1 MSKDL
6 FLTKVTLRRDAPM
19 AAMRSVFL
27 PEGDEQRTVVGHRL
41 MWTLFADTPDRERDF
56 LWRDAGDGRYYV
68 LSERPPHDRHEVFH
82 VDPPKEFAPALRAGD
97 RLRFTLRANA
107 TVARRAEGSKRGKPS
122 DVVMDALYKIE
133 RGPDRAL
140 ARGTVVRTAG
150 LEWLSRQGERCGF
163 SIPIPMDE
171 KSERPSDAVRV
182 MGYQAIHLDHGKERM
197 TIGVLDF
204 EGEMTVTVPDA
215 LIAAIGNGFGRAKA
229 FGCGLML
236 IRRA

>member
-1 MSKDL
+1 MSKNL
-6 FLTKVTLRRDAPM
+6 FLTRVTLRRDAPM

-27 PEGDEQRTVVGHRL
+27 PDGDEQRTVVGHRL

-82 VDPPKEFAPALRAGD
+82 VDSPKEFAPALQVGD

-107 TVARRAEGSKRGKPS
+107 TVARRSEGSKRGKPS
-122 DVVMDALYKIE
+122 DVVMDALYKVE
-133 RGPDRAL
+133 KGRDRAVARGPA
-140 ARGTVVRTAG
+140 VRTAG

-163 SIPIPMDE
+163 SIAMPRNE
-171 KSERPSDAVRV
+171 ESDAVRV
-182 MGYQAIHLDHGKERM
+182 MGHQAMRLDHGKERM
-197 TIGVLDF
+197 TIGVLEF
-204 EGEMTVTVPDA
+204 EGELTVTMPDA
-215 LIAAIGNGFGRAKA
+215 LISAIGNGFGRAKA